1 MAEGRAD
8 VAAWA
13 GRAVNMHGEVEL
25 WRGVWAYE
33 HGGEHGGSK
42 CGGGCSPLG
51 AWSDKNSGRS
61 LRPKAVSAI
70 IHLSFPRPP

>member
-33 HGGEHGGSK
+33 HGGNMEGPSAAVAVHPSA
-42 CGGGCSPLG
+42 LG
-51 AWSDKNSGRS
+51 LTKTPVDR
-61 LRPKAVSAI
+61 
-70 IHLSFPRPP
+70 